1 MFPVAK
7 IFSVSPQEN
16 HTLLIELS
24 NHHRIIY
31 DMRPRLQTV
40 RFNGLNDLVKFRTVR
55 VEDENTLVWDDICQI
70 TIDEIIDM
78 VER

>member
-1 MFPVAK
+1 MAK
-7 IFSVSPQEN
+7 IVSVTPQEN

-31 DMRPRLQTV
+31 DMGPRLKTV
-40 RFNGLNDLVKFRTVR
+40 RFNGLTDLDRFKTVR
-55 VEDENTLVWDDICQI
+55 IENENTLAWDDICQI

-78 VER
+78 VDR

>member
-1 MFPVAK
+1 VAK
-7 IFSVSPQEN
+7 IYNVTPQEN

-31 DMRPRLQTV
+31 DLGPRLQTV
-40 RFNGLNDLVKFRTVR
+40 RFNGLTDLDRFRTVR
-55 VEDENTLVWDDICQI
+55 IENENTLVWDDICQI